1 MPVSSPGCP
10 RQLTSLKEKMKRIMI
25 RRSPKVAQCLSC
37 LTAST
42 QRTCHEGHGGGFQKM
57 FAKAAYIK
65 LPLAPVLGVRF
76 LIAKEEEQSVLSQG
90 A

>member
-1 MPVSSPGCP
+1 
-10 RQLTSLKEKMKRIMI
+10 
-25 RRSPKVAQCLSC
+25 
-37 LTAST
+37 
-42 QRTCHEGHGGGFQKM
+42 M

-90 A
+90 AQIA